1 MYSVFEIKSLNLK
14 LDMDELWLK
23 VNSVYENKNDVWFY
37 LVFSLERFWI
47 VSFYPQE
54 R

>member
-23 VNSVYENKNDVWFY
+23 VDSVYENKNDV
-37 LVFSLERFWI
+37 
-47 VSFYPQE
+47 
-54 R
+54 